1 MVFKA
6 KLVALLSLEG
16 GWKRDDHDYTHL
28 LLQALFRISVVD
40 DGELK
45 IGQRDRIHR

>member
-1 MVFKA
+1 MFKA

-28 LLQALFRISVVD
+28 LLQALFQISVVD
-40 DGELK
+40 DGDVE
-45 IGQRDRIHR
+45 IGQRQTS